1 MTASRRA
8 ESQSSSMLPHS
19 DSVNEMNR
27 APATNHLAVQDDRA
41 QPSESSLEQEEP
53 KLRWQDAPEANVWKL
68 WWMELLAIVVSLAC
82 LGANIAFLAVL
93 NNKEYKSWKIARVD
107 FTPNTIISIIAT
119 FTKASL
125 LLPVAE
131 VLSQLKWLHFQ
142 DRIQQLSHLQVFD
155 DASRGPLGSLRLLW
169 KVNRNVSHSQ
179 RWEERRELS

>member
-1 MTASRRA
+1 MAASRGVGT
-8 ESQSSSMLPHS
+8 QSSSMSPFS
-19 DSVNEMNR
+19 GPVNEMNE
-27 APATNHLAVQDDRA
+27 APTTNHLGLHRGPV

-53 KLRWQDAPEANVWKL
+53 KPRWQDAPEANVWKL

-82 LGANIAFLAVL
+82 LGANVAFLTVL
-93 NNKEYKSWKIARVD
+93 NDKEYKSWKIARVD

-125 LLPVAE
+125 LLPIAE

-142 DRIQQLSHLQVFD
+142 GRIQQLSHLQTFD

-169 KVNRNVSHSQ
+169 NINREVSYCD
-179 RWEERRELS
+179 RWEVREQVC